1 MKKLIALL
9 LVCVMALAL
18 VACGGN
24 AKGSVYYL
32 NFKPEA
38 DQAWQEFAKAY
49 TAKTGVEVKV
59 VTAASGTY
67 GDTLTAEMAKSD
79 APTLFQVSNP
89 MALADW
95 DEYAL
100 DLADAE
106 FLKALSSS
114 DFVMLNGEGKTKAV
128 AYCTETFGIIVNT
141 TLLKEAGHSLEE
153 ITNFE
158 SLKAV
163 AEDIHNRAEELGFD
177 AFSNPGLD
185 SSSSWRFSGHLT
197 NMPLY
202 YQFRDNKVAGQPA
215 TVTDAYLENY
225 RNIWDLYV
233 NCSAADAA
241 TLSTSTGDES
251 TGQFKEGKAVFYQN
265 GTWEYNGLIE
275 AGLTDEDLTM
285 IPIYCGVEGEEN
297 SGLCTG
303 SENYWCVN
311 SKASKADIA
320 ATLDFLNYVVT
331 SEEGLQLMMEQF
343 GAIPFKNAPA
353 STNKFVA
360 DAANLVN
367 AGKCPVTWA
376 FVTTPNV
383 DNWRAGIVSALAAY
397 SADQTDAN
405 WQAVVDAFVVGWEIE
420 YKAQN
425 G

>member
-202 YQFRDNKVAGQPA
+202 YQFRDHKVAGQPA
-215 TVTDAYLENY
+215 TVPDAYLENY

-233 NCSAADAA
+233 NYSAADAA

-367 AGKCPVTWA
+367 AGKYPVTWA